1 MVPRWTYGSPPKTIN
16 NYQLDT
22 LMKNIL
28 ENKNIILGISGGIAA
43 YKSVELLR
51 LLKKQ
56 GALVRVLMTENARR
70 FVGPLT
76 FEALSGQR
84 VCSSLFEGGNNASI
98 GHIAWAEEAD
108 AVVIA
113 PATADIIGK
122 IACGI
127 ADDAITTFMM
137 AVTVPKLICPSMN
150 THMYTSKAVQRNIE
164 ILEQD
169 GMTVLSPGSGDL
181 ACGTT
186 GPGRLPDPDAI
197 LDRLVKCL
205 RTQDLRGI
213 TILVTAGPTHESID
227 PVRFISNPS
236 SGKMGYEI
244 ARAAEHR
251 GAEVILVA
259 GPTHLPDPLNV
270 RKVGVRT
277 AKEMADAVFAHMDQ
291 SDIVIKAAAVSDYRP
306 KLTSTQKIKKDQ
318 AEMTLQLVR
327 NPDILSELGKNKKEV
342 FLVGFAAE
350 TEDLEQNA
358 TSKLAAKKLD
368 MIVGNIV
375 GQIGSGFEADTN
387 SVTFYYK
394 DGQNEVLPLMGKNE
408 IAHRLLDRIA
418 AQRKK

>member
-1 MVPRWTYGSPPKTIN
+1 MESI
-16 NYQLDT
+16 LD
-22 LMKNIL
+22 K
-28 ENKNIILGISGGIAA
+28 KNIILGISGGIAA

-51 LLKKQ
+51 LLKRQ
-56 GALVRVLMTENARR
+56 GAHVRVLMTENARR

-84 VCSSLFEGGNNASI
+84 VCSSLFDAGNNASI

-113 PATADIIGK
+113 PATANIIGK
-122 IACGI
+122 MACGI

-137 AVTVPKLICPSMN
+137 AVTAPKLICPSMN
-150 THMYTSKAVQRNIE
+150 THMFTSKAVQRNIA

-186 GPGRLPDPDAI
+186 GPGRLPDPGEI

-205 RTQDLRGI
+205 HTQDLSGLKV
-213 TILVTAGPTHESID
+213 LVSAGPTYEPID
-227 PVRFISNPS
+227 PVRYISNPS

-251 GAEVILVA
+251 GADVILVA
-259 GPTHLPDPLNV
+259 GPTHLPKPLNV
-270 RKVGVRT
+270 RVVDIRT
-277 AKEMADAVFAHMDQ
+277 AKEMAEAVFDNMER

-306 KLTSTQKIKKDQ
+306 KLISEQKIKKNQ
-318 AEMTLQLVR
+318 EEMILSLVQ
-327 NPDILSELGKNKKEV
+327 NPDILSELGKNKKDT

-350 TEDLEQNA
+350 TESLEQNA
-358 TSKLAAKKLD
+358 TSKLAAKNLD
-368 MIVGNIV
+368 LIVGNIV
-375 GQIGSGFEADTN
+375 GQKGSGFEADTN

-394 DGQNEVLPLMGKNE
+394 DGENEVLPLMGKNE
-408 IAHRLLDRIA
+408 IAHLLLDRVLD
-418 AQRKK
+418 QLKK